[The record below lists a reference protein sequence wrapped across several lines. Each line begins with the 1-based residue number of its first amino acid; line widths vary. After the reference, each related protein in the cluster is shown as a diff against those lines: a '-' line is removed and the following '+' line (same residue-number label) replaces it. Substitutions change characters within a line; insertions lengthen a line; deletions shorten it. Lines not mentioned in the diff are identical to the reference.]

1 MEELQSPIGLIAGNG
16 SYPIECARHAKSRG
30 LDVVAV
36 AHIGE
41 TSKELESFTTHCC
54 WVKVG
59 ELGKIIDTFVSR
71 GVRQVAFAGGITR
84 VKLFGGV
91 KLDAR
96 ALGLIARVGSVK
108 DDAIL
113 RGVAS
118 ELERSGLTVISAS
131 ALLQGATLGVGCLTK
146 RRLRE
151 SERQDALI
159 GWEAAKIV
167 GSIDIGQTVV
177 VNQGVVVAVEA
188 VEGTDAA
195 IRRAGTLSGKGATVV
210 KRCKPGQDVR
220 IDLPTIGRGTIES
233 MVAAGA
239 SALVLEAHR
248 SVVLEPD
255 IVAGL
260 ANKAD
265 ICIEL
270 IVSAESL
277 GVASEFPGK

>member
-1 MEELQSPIGLIAGNG
+1 MVELRSPIGLIAGNG

-41 TSKELESFTTHCC
+41 TSKELESLASYCC

-84 VKLFGGV
+84 IKLFGGV

-96 ALGLIARVGSVK
+96 ALAVIARVGSVK

-118 ELERSGLTVISAS
+118 ELERCGLAVISAS

-146 RRLRE
+146 RGLRE
-151 SERQDALI
+151 SEKQDARI
-159 GWEAAKIV
+159 GWEAARVI
-167 GSIDIGQTVV
+167 GSVDIGQTVI

-210 KRCKPGQDVR
+210 KRCKPDQDVR

-239 SALVLEAHR
+239 AALVLEAHR

-255 IVAGL
+255 VVAGL

-270 IVSAESL
+270 IDSLDRLAASAE
-277 GVASEFPGK
+277 ASDS